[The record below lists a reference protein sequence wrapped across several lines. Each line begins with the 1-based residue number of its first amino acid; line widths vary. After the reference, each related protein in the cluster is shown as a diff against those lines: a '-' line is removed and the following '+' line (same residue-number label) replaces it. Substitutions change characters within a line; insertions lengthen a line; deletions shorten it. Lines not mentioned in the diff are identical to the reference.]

1 MTVTSTYKQA
11 NLFAGALDAD
21 DFQAVEALLSK
32 NCVFIGRG
40 KIIEGRAAIINS
52 YRESSERAQELFDA
66 VHYESDV
73 LSSSETSAEILFA
86 DYLMCGNLSH
96 IYRSR
101 HFLEFSTDG
110 PIIRIR
116 QEEEAGEVLN
126 LKNFMQECEITDE

>member
-1 MTVTSTYKQA
+1 MTATSTYKQA

-21 DFQAVEALLSK
+21 DFLAVEALLSE

-40 KIIEGRAAIINS
+40 KVINGREAIINS
-52 YRESSERAQELFDA
+52 YHESSERAQEIFDT

-86 DYLMCGNLSH
+86 DYLTCGKLSH

-101 HFLEFSTDG
+101 HFLEFSFDG

-116 QEEEAGEVLN
+116 QEEEAGELQN
-126 LKNFMQECEITDE
+126 LKQFIQECGGTDE